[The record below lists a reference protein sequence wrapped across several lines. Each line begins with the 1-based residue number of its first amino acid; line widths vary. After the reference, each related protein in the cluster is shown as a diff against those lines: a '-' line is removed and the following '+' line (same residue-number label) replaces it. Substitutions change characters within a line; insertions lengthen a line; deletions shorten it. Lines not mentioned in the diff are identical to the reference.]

1 MWHCSSSLSCKGQWR
16 SGASL
21 THQSDATIE
30 CVRRAA
36 TAGAAAQAAA
46 FAPGPSGGAALEAA
60 WAQEASAAVAALRSS
75 DCGGVG
81 RGTALVG
88 RVWQILAPRCRRFA
102 CEELRRLL
110 SAEAKQREALRRQQR
125 QMAPALLLRAP
136 PPSLNQAVPV
146 ENHGLPGLF
155 LVTDVT
161 CAGISNRLAAD
172 CTYPVVIKE
181 SIDAPSS
188 PSW

>member
-1 MWHCSSSLSCKGQWR
+1 MWHCSSSLNCKAQWKC
-16 SGASL
+16 GASL
-21 THQSDATIE
+21 THESDATIE
-30 CVRRAA
+30 CVWRAA
-36 TAGAAAQAAA
+36 TASAAAQAAA
-46 FAPGPSGGAALEAA
+46 FAPGPSGGAASEAA
-60 WAQEASAAVAALRSS
+60 WAQEASAAVETLRSS

-81 RGTALVG
+81 RGTELVG
-88 RVWQILAPRCRRFA
+88 RAWQILAPRCRRFA

-110 SAEAKQREALRRQQR
+110 SVEAKQREALRRQQQ

-146 ENHGLPGLF
+146 ENHSLPGLF

-161 CAGISNRLAAD
+161 RAGISNRVAAD
-172 CTYPVVIKE
+172 CTRPVATE
-181 SIDAPSS
+181 DAPSS